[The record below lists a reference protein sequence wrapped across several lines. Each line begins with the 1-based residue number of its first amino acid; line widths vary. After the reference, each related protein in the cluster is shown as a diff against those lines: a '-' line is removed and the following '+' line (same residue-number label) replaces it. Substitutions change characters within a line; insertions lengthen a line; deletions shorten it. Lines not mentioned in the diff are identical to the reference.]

1 MDNRTQISTSS
12 VSSRLDAVQAKLGQ
26 AKAVL
31 TMLLNDAGQGRFDSN
46 HDMVLSVLWTTLE
59 LVNAARDASQQVFD
73 AYIAEHTALIPPAAP
88 PQP

>member
-1 MDNRTQISTSS
+1 
-12 VSSRLDAVQAKLGQ
+12 
-26 AKAVL
+26 
-31 TMLLNDAGQGRFDSN
+31 MLLNDAGQGRFDSN